1 MDNVQHVYQYVRM
14 SVVQVP
20 VHPTVVEV
28 TQRIIQRSAAT
39 RRDYLERMQA
49 ARHQGTARSRHG
61 CANLAHGFAAAGED
75 KATLRD
81 TPWPNVAIVSSYN
94 DMLSAHRPYERFPPL
109 IRAAARNAGGTA
121 QFAGGVPAMCDGV
134 TQGTDAMDLSLFS
147 RDTIAMGT
155 AIALSH
161 MMFDAVLLLGICDK
175 IVPGL
180 FIGAATFGHLPTLFV
195 PGGPMPSGIPNPEKS
210 RIRNLYAEGKATR
223 EELLAAESASY
234 HTEGTCTFY
243 GTANS
248 NQMMLELMGLQ
259 LPGSSFVNPHSPLR
273 DLLTIEAT
281 RRALKHSAPAGGTLT
296 MAQTVDERS
305 IVNAIVGLLATG
317 GSTNHTIH
325 LVAMAYAAGILI
337 NWDDFN
343 DLSAVVPLLT
353 RIYPNGKADVNH
365 FQAAGG
371 MAFLT
376 RELLSAGLLH
386 EDIATVM
393 GTGLAA
399 YTKEPFIGD
408 AGLDW
413 RDAPEQSGDRDV
425 LRRIDEAFSPEGGLK
440 LLRGNLGRAVIKV
453 SAVRP
458 EHQHV
463 EAPARVFT
471 DQQQVLEAFRAGE
484 LSRDV
489 VVVLREQ
496 GPRAN
501 GMPELHKLTPALS
514 VLQARGHHV
523 ALVTDG
529 RMSGASGTVPAAIH
543 VSPESICGGPLAR
556 VRDGDLVR
564 LDAPNGTLEVLVDAA
579 TLASRAVPEQQ
590 HDATHGTGR
599 ELFAAFRRLATD
611 AESGAR
617 SCNP

>member
-1 MDNVQHVYQYVRM
+1 MNAQT
-14 SVVQVP
+14 VP
-20 VHPTVVEV
+20 VHPTVAAV
-28 TQRIIQRSAAT
+28 TERIIQRSSDSRGA
-39 RRDYLERMQA
+39 YLERTQA
-49 ARHQGTARSRHG
+49 ARHEGTARARHG
-61 CANLAHGFAAAGED
+61 CANLAHGFAGAGPD

-81 TPWPNVAIVSSYN
+81 TAWPNLAIVSSYN
-94 DMLSAHRPYERFPPL
+94 DMLSAHRPYERYPPL
-109 IRAAARNAGGTA
+109 IRAAARDAGGTA
-121 QFAGGVPAMCDGV
+121 QYAGGVPAMCDGV

-147 RDTIAMGT
+147 RDTIAMST

-161 MMFDAVLLLGICDK
+161 NMFDAAVMLGICDK

-180 FIGAATFGHLPTLFV
+180 FIGAAAFGHLPVFFI

-223 EELLAAESASY
+223 AELLAAEAASY

-248 NQMMLELMGLQ
+248 NQVMMELMGLQ
-259 LPGSSFVNPHSPLR
+259 LPGSSFVNPASPLR
-273 DLLTIEAT
+273 DVLTIEAT
-281 RRALKHSAPAGGTLT
+281 RRALRHSAPAGGN
-296 MAQTVDERS
+296 QTFATSVDARS
-305 IVNAIVGLLATG
+305 IVNALVGLLATG
-317 GSTNHTIH
+317 GSTNHTLH

-337 NWDDFN
+337 NWDDFS
-343 DLSAVVPLLT
+343 DLSAVVPQLT

-371 MAFLT
+371 MGFLT

-386 EDIATVM
+386 ADIPTIM
-393 GTGLAA
+393 GEGLHAYAREPWLSGSGLA
-399 YTKEPFIGD
+399 
-408 AGLDW
+408 W
-413 RDAPEQSGDRDV
+413 RDAPVESGDKDV
-425 LRRIDEAFSPEGGLK
+425 LRGVADAFSPEGGIK
-440 LLRGNLGRAVIKV
+440 LLKGNLGRAIIKV

-458 EHQHV
+458 EHQSV

-471 DQQQVLEAFRAGE
+471 NQQHVLDAFREGR
-484 LSRDV
+484 LGGDV
-489 VVVLREQ
+489 IVVLREQ

-501 GMPELHKLTPALS
+501 GMPELHKLTPPLS

-543 VSPESICGGPLAR
+543 VSPESVRGGPLAR
-556 VRDGDLVR
+556 VRDGDVIR
-564 LDAPNGTLEVLVDAA
+564 LDARTGTLEVLVEDAV
-579 TLASRAVPEQQ
+579 LASRTPAPQEQMTAQ
-590 HDATHGTGR
+590 GTGR
-599 ELFAAFRRLATD
+599 ELFAAFRAHATD
-611 AESGAR
+611 AEAGAR